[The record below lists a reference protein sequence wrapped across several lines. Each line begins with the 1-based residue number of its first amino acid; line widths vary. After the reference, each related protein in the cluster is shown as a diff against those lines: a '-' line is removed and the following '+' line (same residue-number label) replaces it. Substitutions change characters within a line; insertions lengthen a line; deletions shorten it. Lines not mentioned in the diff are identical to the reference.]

1 MALEFQTDAGYG
13 GDALGLIVLKTDQS
27 MEPELR
33 DIIAAA
39 GRVLYHSR
47 IAFET
52 VVTAKT
58 LARMAQDIPKTT
70 ALLPEVPFRV
80 IGYGC
85 TSGATVIGSA
95 RVAELVQSVYPGV
108 AVTDPM
114 AAVIAAA
121 RALGARRL
129 GILTPYSKAVSAT
142 MTDHLAAQGFEVV
155 SFATFEE
162 ENDNQVARIC
172 ESSVLEGMKKVGA
185 GGGAGGCDLVFAS
198 CTNLRSFS
206 VIEAAE
212 EALGIPV
219 ISSNSALAW
228 HMLRLSGVRGDMV
241 GPGRVFSC

>member
-1 MALEFQTDAGYG
+1 M
-13 GDALGLIVLKTDQS
+13 
-27 MEPELR
+27 R

-39 GRVLYHSR
+39 GRVFVPFADSVCHRGLMRKLWRGWRR
-47 IAFET
+47 IF
-52 VVTAKT
+52 
-58 LARMAQDIPKTT
+58 PKRRG
-70 ALLPEVPFRV
+70 LLPEVPFRV

-95 RVAELVQSVYPGV
+95 RVAELVQSVYPDV

-129 GILTPYSKAVSAT
+129 GILTPYSEAVSAT

-206 VIEAAE
+206 VIEGGGRGLWEYLLSAPIPRWR
-212 EALGIPV
+212 GI
-219 ISSNSALAW
+219 
-228 HMLRLSGVRGDMV
+228 
-241 GPGRVFSC
+241 C

>member
-47 IAFET
+47 IAFAT
-52 VVTAKT
+52 VVNAET

-185 GGGAGGCDLVFAS
+185 GGCDLVFAS

-228 HMLRLSGVRGDMV
+228 HMLRLSGVRGDMA
-241 GPGRVFSC
+241 GPGRVFSV